1 MPYLTWLADACRETG
16 YPVIEVPGWRSAG
29 HGPMTAGHGV
39 VGHWTAGP
47 AQDKTASNTP
57 SLAVVRDGRPGLDGP
72 LCNVYTA
79 FDGTLY
85 VVAAGKAYHAG
96 VSSWRGESDL
106 NGLYLGNEVESPGG
120 FVYTDA
126 QLDVTPRL
134 HAALLRRMARPAECS
149 CAHFECA
156 QPDGRKPDGPA
167 RNMPAFRM
175 QVNRYL
181 ANPAS
186 IRKTQEDD
194 VSVADVEQALKNVLH
209 IDDLAV
215 PKGQANNNQLAV
227 LLVGASQQEFNAN
240 GQIKAALGQLQT
252 ALSAVEQDTSVTGD
266 DEAAIRDCI
275 DSAVTEIKAAIAA
288 LPQTPD
294 GGF

>member
-1 MPYLTWLADACRETG
+1 MPYMSWLADACRDTG
-16 YPVIEVPGWRSAG
+16 YPVVELSGWRSAG
-29 HGPMTAGHGV
+29 HGPMTAEHGV

-47 AQDKTASNTP
+47 VQEKTASNTP

-106 NGLYLGNEVESPGG
+106 NGKYIGNEVESPGG
-120 FVYTDA
+120 FVYTEA

-134 HAALLRRMARPAECS
+134 HAALLRRMARSAEYS

-167 RNMPAFRM
+167 RNMVGFRG
-175 QVNRYL
+175 QVGRYL

-186 IRKTQEDD
+186 IRKPQQEDPMAGITLED
-194 VSVADVEQALKNVLH
+194 IGTLMDQRINLVLRGDPTTDPAKDTH
-209 IDDLAV
+209 NDNL
-215 PKGQANNNQLAV
+215 
-227 LLVGASQQEFNAN
+227 
-240 GQIKAALGQLQT
+240 GQIRKDMQAGFKAINDKLDALAT
-252 ALSAVEQDTSVTGD
+252 KPD
-266 DEAAIRDCI
+266 
-275 DSAVTEIKAAIAA
+275 
-288 LPQTPD
+288 PTP
-294 GGF
+294 GA